1 MEEGA
6 AAPEDYKD
14 VVGICREKIRWV
26 KAQQEL
32 DLAAVKGNK
41 NRSANKSS
49 AKDSVGHWKM
59 CNLTTAFRREF
70 YFYCFIGM
78 IKINFKGAREPF
90 KEEKDKSLGQEG
102 I

>member
-59 CNLTTAFRREF
+59 CNLTTAFQREF

-78 IKINFKGAREPF
+78 IKSILKVPENHSRK
-90 KEEKDKSLGQEG
+90 KKTNL
-102 I
+102 